1 MKDTII
7 KASIQVLMDGQAYLY
22 AQFFRLQAEM
32 LGKEISDEEFMK
44 WQDEW
49 KEQGAE
55 LIRRALIIEGE
66 DDESS
71 SNPSSEDSS

>member
-1 MKDTII
+1 MKQLGAQLKDTII

-49 KEQGAE
+49 KEQSAE
-55 LIRRALIIEGE
+55 LIQRALILEGA
-66 DDESS
+66 DDDGS
-71 SNPSSEDSS
+71 

>member
-1 MKDTII
+1 MKDQIV

-49 KEQGAE
+49 KAQSAE
-55 LIRRALIIEGE
+55 LVAAALVFAEAEG

-71 SNPSSEDSS
+71 SNSS

>member
-1 MKDTII
+1 MREQVI

-32 LGKEISDEEFMK
+32 LGREISDEEFMK

-55 LIRRALIIEGE
+55 LIQRALVFEGK
-66 DDESS
+66 DDQVSIWQVG
-71 SNPSSEDSS
+71 

>member
-1 MKDTII
+1 MRDQVI

-32 LGKEISDEEFMK
+32 LGKEVSDEEFMK

-55 LIRRALIIEGE
+55 LIQRALIIEGE
-66 DDESS
+66 D
-71 SNPSSEDSS
+71 SE